1 MARLGFGFVGAGEIA
16 VESAA
21 AVGGSS
27 NAALEAVFDVRPELA
42 EDLAARWGGSAVA
55 SLDAVLAA
63 PRVEAVY
70 VCVPHSLHRDTAI
83 RAAEAGKHVFI
94 EKPMGVSPGDAEAIV
109 EGCRRHG
116 VACGVP
122 FIAREVPAYRAA
134 RDTIASGRI
143 GAVTGFRISFRADK
157 PASYWSGGWSGR
169 APGGWRTTWAEA
181 GGGVLL
187 MNTIHDLD
195 AILWITGLEVER
207 VQAAISTTGGST
219 EVEDT
224 GLVILDCAS
233 GALGSIEALATL
245 PGGEAPAARWAN
257 RIYGT
262 DGQVLLSSPWTE
274 DGLAVFTRAEGWIE
288 PELGPLADPRQRA
301 FEGFAGAVL
310 AGSEPPVGGADGLR
324 ASRLVHAMYEAARRG
339 AALDVSPDQVG

>member
-1 MARLGFGFVGAGEIA
+1 MERLGFGFVGAGEIA
-16 VESAA
+16 LESAA

-27 NAALEAVFDVRPELA
+27 NAALVAVFDVRPGLA
-42 EDLAARWGGSAVA
+42 EDLTARWGGRAVA

-63 PRVEAVY
+63 PDVDAVY
-70 VCVPHSLHRDTAI
+70 VCVPHFLHRDTAI
-83 RAAEAGKHVFI
+83 RAAEARKHVFI
-94 EKPMGVSPGDAEAIV
+94 EKPMGLSPEDAAAIV
-109 EGCRRHG
+109 EGCREHG

-122 FIAREVPAYRAA
+122 FIVREVPAYRAA
-134 RDTIASGRI
+134 RDVIGSRTIGEI
-143 GAVTGFRISFRADK
+143 TGFRISFRADK
-157 PASYWSGGWSGR
+157 PAWYWSGGWSGR

-207 VQAAISTTGGST
+207 VHAAISTTGSST

-224 GLVILDCAS
+224 GLVILTCAS

-245 PGGEAPAARWAN
+245 PGGEPASARWAN

-262 DGQVLLSSPWTE
+262 DGQVLLPSPWTG
-274 DGLAVFTRAEGWIE
+274 DGLAMFTRADGWTELE
-288 PELGPLADPRQRA
+288 PEPLGDPRLRA

-310 AGSEPPVGGADGLR
+310 AGSEPPIGGADGMR
-324 ASRLVHAMYEAARRG
+324 ASTLVHAMYEAAKRG
-339 AALDVSPDQVG
+339 AAVDVRAGSIG